1 MKKIVVITCD
11 KRAGT
16 FHANH
21 LKFLLENKV
30 EVYSEIVANIE
41 NLKVSADLFCITTDA
56 LEKLPSFYK
65 DIAKEI
71 PVVILHVTFSKKN
84 LEKLKNI
91 PKKENV
97 LLVNLNKEMAQEAI
111 TSLIQLGLNQF
122 NYIPF
127 YPGANLKEIKDKDI
141 KYAITPDEER
151 FVPSGI
157 ENIINI
163 GQREVDNGTLVEIA
177 LKLKM
182 YNLWES
188 QRWKKHLSSITS
200 NSYNFDELFGRSLQL
215 ELGFQN
221 IIDILEIGVLGV
233 NEEGKIFISN
243 KKAEGILKQD
253 LSLKIGEKAEELFP
267 FLPFDEFKNGLK
279 KVDSK
284 LIKIDDNLITISIY
298 PINYNQKN
306 KGFLTILQ
314 YFKEEEEK
322 QQKVRNQLLN
332 KGHVAKYTFSD
343 IIGIS
348 NKMINIKKMAEKM
361 SKTKSPILITGESG
375 TGKELF
381 AQSIHNSSERKN
393 FPFIAL
399 NCGALPENLL
409 ESELFGYVDGAF
421 TGAKRGGKMGFFEF
435 AHNGTLF
442 LDEIEGM
449 TPLLQ
454 LKLLRVIQEKEFM
467 RLGDTKLIS
476 IDVRIIAAT
485 NRDLEEMMLRG
496 EFREDLYYRLST
508 LQINIPPLRE
518 RPEDIFPLIEA
529 FSEENKKKLYL
540 SSEVKK
546 ALYSYYWRGNIR
558 ELRNYIDYF
567 FFLDKKTIEIEDLPS
582 NFFKEKNKIL
592 NIEKENFMR
601 IEEEKLNDKEIFVLE
616 KIKECNEK
624 KIFIGREKIYI
635 LAKNSHLNLSFYE
648 IRKILEILNLKKFI
662 EIKRGKIGNTITM
675 EGKNFLNEYL
685 KEK

>member
-1 MKKIVVITCD
+1 MEKIVVITCD
-11 KRAGT
+11 KRAGI

-30 EVYSEIVANIE
+30 EVYSEIVENIE
-41 NLKVSADLFCITTDA
+41 NLKRDANLFCITTDA
-56 LEKLPSFYK
+56 LEKLPLFYK
-65 DIAKEI
+65 RISKNK
-71 PVVILHVTFSKKN
+71 PVVILNVTFSKKN
-84 LEKLKNI
+84 LEKLKKI
-91 PKKENV
+91 PEKENV

-111 TSLIQLGLNQF
+111 TNLIQLGITQF

-127 YPGANLKEIKDKDI
+127 YPGTNMKEIKNI

-151 FVPSGI
+151 FVPFGI
-157 ENIINI
+157 KNIINI
-163 GQREVDNGTLVEIA
+163 GQREIDNGTLVEIA

-221 IIDILEIGVLGV
+221 IIDILEIGVLGI
-233 NEEGKIFISN
+233 NEDGKIFISN
-243 KKAEGILKQD
+243 KKAEEILKQD
-253 LSLKIGEKAEELFP
+253 LSLKIGDKADVLFP
-267 FLPFDEFKNGLK
+267 YIPFKEFQSNLK
-279 KVDSK
+279 KIDSK
-284 LIKIDDNLITISIY
+284 LIKIDDNLITVSIY

-306 KGFLTILQ
+306 KGALTILQ

-332 KGHVAKYTFSD
+332 KGHIAKYTFSN
-343 IIGIS
+343 IVGIS
-348 NKMINIKKMAEKM
+348 KKILNIKKIAEKM

-381 AQSIHNSSERKN
+381 AQSIHNSSDRKN

-421 TGAKRGGKMGFFEF
+421 TGAKKGGKIGFFEF

-485 NRDLEEMMLRG
+485 NRDLEEMMLKG

-508 LQINIPPLRE
+508 LQITIPPLRE
-518 RPEDIFPLIEA
+518 RPEDIFPLIDT
-529 FSEENKKKLYL
+529 FSKENKKKLTL
-540 SSEVKK
+540 STDVKRV
-546 ALYSYYWRGNIR
+546 LYSHYWRGNIR

-567 FFLDKKTIEIEDLPS
+567 LFLDKKNIEIEDFPA
-582 NFFKEKNKIL
+582 NFFKENNKIL
-592 NIEKENFMR
+592 K
-601 IEEEKLNDKEIFVLE
+601 DE
-616 KIKECNEK
+616 KIKEMKYEILEK
-624 KIFIGREKIYI
+624 KEIFILKKIEEYNKNEMFIGREKIYR
-635 LAKNSHLNLSFYE
+635 LAKSNNLILSFYE
-648 IRKILEILNLKKFI
+648 IRKILEGLKNKGII
-662 EIKRGKIGNTITM
+662 EIKRGKVGNKITKKG
-675 EGKNFLNEYL
+675 EKVL
-685 KEK
+685 KEY